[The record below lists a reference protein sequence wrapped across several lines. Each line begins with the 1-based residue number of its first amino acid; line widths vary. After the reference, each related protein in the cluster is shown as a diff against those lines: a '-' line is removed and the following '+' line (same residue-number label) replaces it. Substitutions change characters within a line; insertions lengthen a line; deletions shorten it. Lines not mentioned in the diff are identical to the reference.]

1 MDNRDQ
7 RAADLKFLVNTLRR
21 VTTAVQVLPFIYS
34 AISIV
39 ILSCYNLISED
50 AQYNIDM
57 LFYISPVTIVA
68 FLLLSKL
75 LHLCKWHKTACIIP
89 AIPQVVSLVDYYIYT
104 LTDLGV
110 NIVNIVLILM
120 TVLLL
125 VAAYKVFF
133 K

>member
-1 MDNRDQ
+1 
-7 RAADLKFLVNTLRR
+7 
-21 VTTAVQVLPFIYS
+21 
-34 AISIV
+34 
-39 ILSCYNLISED
+39 
-50 AQYNIDM
+50 M

-89 AIPQVVSLVDYYIYT
+89 AIPQVVSLFDYYIYT
-104 LTDLGV
+104 LTDLSV
-110 NIVNIVLILM
+110 NIVNIVLVLM

>member
-1 MDNRDQ
+1 
-7 RAADLKFLVNTLRR
+7 
-21 VTTAVQVLPFIYS
+21 
-34 AISIV
+34 
-39 ILSCYNLISED
+39 
-50 AQYNIDM
+50 M

-75 LHLCKWHKTACIIP
+75 LHLCKWHKTACVIP

-110 NIVNIVLILM
+110 NIVNIVLVIM

>member
-7 RAADLKFLVNTLRR
+7 RVDLKFLVSTLRR
-21 VTTAVQVLPFIYS
+21 VTTAVQILPFVYS
-34 AISIV
+34 AINIV
-39 ILSCYNLISED
+39 ILSCYNLFPED

-89 AIPQVVSLVDYYIYT
+89 AIPQAVSLVDYYIYT

-110 NIVNIVLILM
+110 NIINIVLVLM

-133 K
+133 R